1 MVSKVIESVCAFN
14 RDLLGINRLDA
25 GPVLLPEEEARW
37 LCRALT
43 EEVEEFREAHNA
55 EQLPDSVDALI
66 DLMYFTIGGLWR
78 MGIEPRLIED
88 CFEAIHQANMT
99 KRRGQKE
106 SRPTDGTVADA
117 VKPAEWVDPI
127 KTLGS
132 LLYSQK
138 CRMDPATIDPNYGGP
153 TAAECIEKYNQHQR
167 FFEKP

>member
-14 RDLLGINRLDA
+14 RDLLGINRLDT
-25 GPVLLPEEEARW
+25 GPALLPEEEARW

-55 EQLPDSVDALI
+55 EQLTHSVDALI

-99 KRRGQKE
+99 KRRGQKP

-117 VKPAEWVDPI
+117 IKPAEWVDPI
-127 KTLGS
+127 KVLEP
-132 LLYSQK
+132 LLYSPK
-138 CRMDPATIDPNYGGP
+138 CRMDPTTIDPYNGGP
-153 TAAECIEKYNQHQR
+153 TAAECAEKFR
-167 FFEKP
+167 K